1 MHLLGTQDKTG
12 ATGTATGAA
21 GTTTSNLDMGEVVG
35 GGYDE
40 FWKFRGRYRLVKGGR
55 GSKKSS
61 TAALW
66 YIYHMMLFW
75 YKFHIQGE
83 VLCLRA

>member
-1 MHLLGTQDKTG
+1 MLLLGTKQSEECKSGYNSEKTF
-12 ATGTATGAA
+12 TEI
-21 GTTTSNLDMGEVVG
+21 DMGQVVG
-35 GGYDE
+35 GGYEE

-75 YKFHIQGE
+75 YKFHISSCR
-83 VLCLRA
+83 L